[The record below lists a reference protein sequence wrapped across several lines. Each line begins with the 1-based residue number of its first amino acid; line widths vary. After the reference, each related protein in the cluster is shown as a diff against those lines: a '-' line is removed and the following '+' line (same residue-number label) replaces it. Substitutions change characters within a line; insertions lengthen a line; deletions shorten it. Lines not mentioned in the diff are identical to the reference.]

1 MDEPTVFSTD
11 IGQYAI
17 VPLWLVQSDI
27 SHTALR
33 VFALLAGK
41 YANRTTQE
49 CWPSHQRIADD
60 LHVHRNTVAA
70 GIAELVERGILVQ
83 RHRAAN
89 GLKTSNHYTL
99 QFIKPAGFRCTTD
112 SATLHNPLCIVAQ
125 PTVQPLHNPLC
136 NVAQPTVHKPE
147 SVDPELVNQKEVP
160 RAPVNAL
167 VESPLAWHKRH
178 GSHVQQFCD
187 WVCFPQELASQFA
200 NRASL
205 TDADILTWAQSV
217 RQTWQQAKKV
227 PTGSMYDFWNARWA
241 ERQNVMT
248 TDADSFAERHR
259 RRREREAEEEQK
271 KQEAY
276 RKWQA
281 RVRAE
286 MAEMARLR
294 EEIEREQ
301 QQSGE

>member
-1 MDEPTVFSTD
+1 MDDSAEPTHLRGMGAFGMIPEWLLSAHISSTAKVVF
-11 IGQYAI
+11 GWMAC
-17 VPLWLVQSDI
+17 
-27 SHTALR
+27 
-33 VFALLAGK
+33 K
-41 YANRTTQE
+41 YASRATWT
-49 CWPSHQRIADD
+49 CWPGQSRIADD
-60 LHVHRNTVAA
+60 LNVSVSTIKSAMK
-70 GIAELVERGILVQ
+70 ELVDVGALTKRQRVDEHGSPSSNYYQLVFTPPVEKLT
-83 RHRAAN
+83 HRQ
-89 GLKTSNHYTL
+89 KTDPPHSQISDPPPRQKTGY
-99 QFIKPAGFRCTTD
+99 
-112 SATLHNPLCIVAQ
+112 
-125 PTVQPLHNPLC
+125 
-136 NVAQPTVHKPE
+136 KPE
-147 SVDPELVNQKEVP
+147 VLELDVLEREVR
-160 RAPVNAL
+160 RAPVATL
-167 VESPLAWHKRH
+167 VESPIAWHKRH
-178 GSHVQQFCD
+178 GSHVNEFCD